1 MAALEKSTVEMVLG
15 GTRYTF
21 MWGTKAIR
29 EMQELLS
36 TPEHLV
42 SPEEIFAELKRGRL
56 KFVCAFIWA
65 GLQKHHPN
73 IPLESKNPEV
83 LSADD
88 ILDGA
93 SEAEVDKLLKE
104 FGLRLTPA
112 PDDMKELSEGVKKNP
127 RQARAKR
134 GTGGNS
140 SSRPVALA

>member
-65 GLQKHHPN
+65 GLQKHHPH
-73 IPLESKNPEV
+73 ITLAD
-83 LSADD
+83 ADD
-88 ILDGA
+88 VLDGA
-93 SEAEVDKLLKE
+93 SEEEVQKLLRD
-104 FGLRLTPA
+104 FGLSLTPA

-140 SSRPVALA
+140 SSMPVALA